1 MKKIITPSPF
11 PGLERQVYVSEDGT
25 PVLVEYV
32 QLAPDSPRP
41 CEAPA
46 LECNVRPQG
55 MIPAVCP

>member
-11 PGLERQVYVSEDGT
+11 PDLDRLVYLSEDGT

-32 QLAPDSPRP
+32 QLAPASPRT

-55 MIPAVCP
+55 MTPAVCT